1 MIQQLNISK
10 DLKPQYFWDV
20 DIDKLDVDRSKR
32 LIIERVFVLGT
43 AKEIML
49 VINYYGEKV
58 VVDVLERLNYIDPKT
73 LNFVS
78 KLFNVSLQSFKC
90 YTRKQLTP
98 QHWGS

>member
-20 DIDKLDVDRSKR
+20 DIDKLNVDRSKR

>member
-10 DLKPQYFWDV
+10 DLKSQYFWDV

-49 VINYYGEKV
+49 VINYYGDRV

-78 KLFNVSLQSFKC
+78 KLFNVSLKSFKC